1 MTTKADLIL
10 HNARIY
16 TVDPA
21 RPWAEAV
28 ACAAGRIIA
37 VGNNDEILALAGPET
52 QVINAEGKLV
62 LPGLTD
68 AHVHFLQYAIRK
80 QEVRLF
86 GVRDFDEVRRR
97 VRQAVE

>member
-1 MTTKADLIL
+1 MITKADLIL

-28 ACAAGRIIA
+28 ACAGGRIVA
-37 VGNNDEILALAGPET
+37 VGSNDEILALAGPET
-52 QVINAEGKLV
+52 QVINAGGKLV

-68 AHVHFLQYAIRK
+68 AHVHFEDAIAVGTAKLRP
-80 QEVRLF
+80 
-86 GVRDFDEVRRR
+86 RRR
-97 VRQAVE
+97 FLTALRTA